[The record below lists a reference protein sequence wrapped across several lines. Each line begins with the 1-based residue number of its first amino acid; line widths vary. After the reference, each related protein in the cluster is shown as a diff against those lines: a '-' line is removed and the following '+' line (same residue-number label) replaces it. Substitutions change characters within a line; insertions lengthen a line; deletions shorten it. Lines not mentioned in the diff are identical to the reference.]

1 MRCKKNG
8 YDSLRAFK
16 SRNLFPTAMRV
27 AVITGGAKRIG
38 ANIVTTLLDDDWA
51 VIVHC
56 NRSITQARHLIQR
69 GEGAVVSGDLSN
81 DEDLFRLIEEIHDH
95 DLVKEHGGI
104 DLLIHNASIY
114 SQSEFSKVTPQELRR
129 FTAIHL
135 DAPFF
140 ITQGLLPKIKAKK
153 GSVIGIVDTSWGQ
166 SWEELSHYT
175 ATKAALRQ
183 LLLNLSGELAPDIR
197 VNGIAPGAILAASWE
212 KDRFDEIVNSIPLG
226 RAGEPK
232 DISNAVKFLANAD
245 YITGFILPVD
255 GGWSVS

>member
-1 MRCKKNG
+1 
-8 YDSLRAFK
+8 
-16 SRNLFPTAMRV
+16 MRV

-38 ANIVTTLLDDDWA
+38 ASIVSMLLEDGWA

-69 GEGAVVSGDLSN
+69 GKGAVVSGDLSN
-81 DEDLFRLIEEIHDH
+81 DDELFRVIEEIHDH
-95 DLVKEHGGI
+95 ELVNEAEGI

-114 SQSEFSKVTPQELRR
+114 SQTEFSKVTPQELRR
-129 FTAIHL
+129 FTSIHL

-140 ITQGLLPKIKAKK
+140 ITQGLVPKIKAKK

-212 KDRFDEIVNSIPLG
+212 KERFDEIVKNIPLR

-232 DISNAVKFLANAD
+232 DIANAVKFLSEAQ

-255 GGWSVS
+255 GGWSIS

>member
-1 MRCKKNG
+1 
-8 YDSLRAFK
+8 
-16 SRNLFPTAMRV
+16 MRV

-38 ANIVTTLLDDDWA
+38 ASIVSMLQEDGWA

-69 GEGAVVSGDLSN
+69 GKGAVVSGDLSN
-81 DEDLFRLIEEIHDH
+81 DDELFRVIEEIHDH
-95 DLVKEHGGI
+95 ELVNEAGGI

-114 SQSEFSKVTPQELRR
+114 SQTEFSKVTPQELRR
-129 FTAIHL
+129 FTSIHL

-140 ITQGLLPKIKAKK
+140 ITQGLVPKIKAKK

-212 KDRFDEIVNSIPLG
+212 KERFDEIVKNIPLR

-232 DISNAVKFLANAD
+232 DIANAVKFLSEAQ

-255 GGWSVS
+255 GGWSIS

>member
-1 MRCKKNG
+1 
-8 YDSLRAFK
+8 
-16 SRNLFPTAMRV
+16 MRV

-38 ANIVTTLLDDDWA
+38 ASIVSMLLEDGWA

-69 GEGAVVSGDLSN
+69 GKGAVVSGDLSN
-81 DEDLFRLIEEIHDH
+81 DDELFRVIEEIHDH
-95 DLVKEHGGI
+95 ELVNEAVGI

-114 SQSEFSKVTPQELRR
+114 SQTEFSKVTPQELRR
-129 FTAIHL
+129 FTSIHL

-140 ITQGLLPKIKAKK
+140 ITQGLVPKIKAKK

-212 KDRFDEIVNSIPLG
+212 KERFDEIVKNIPLR

-232 DISNAVKFLANAD
+232 DIANAVKFLSEAQ

-255 GGWSVS
+255 GGWSIS

>member
-1 MRCKKNG
+1 
-8 YDSLRAFK
+8 
-16 SRNLFPTAMRV
+16 MRV

-38 ANIVTTLLDDDWA
+38 ASIVSMLLEDGWA

-69 GEGAVVSGDLSN
+69 GKGAVVSGDLSN
-81 DEDLFRLIEEIHDH
+81 DDELFRVIEEIHDH
-95 DLVKEHGGI
+95 EFVNEAGGI

-114 SQSEFSKVTPQELRR
+114 SQTEFSKVTPQELRR
-129 FTAIHL
+129 FTSIHL

-140 ITQGLLPKIKAKK
+140 ITQGLVPKIKAKK

-212 KDRFDEIVNSIPLG
+212 KERFDEIVKNIPLR

-232 DISNAVKFLANAD
+232 DIANAVKFLSEAQ

-255 GGWSVS
+255 GGWSIS